1 MSRAPAFWIASGIA
15 ALILGGGAYHYL
27 SNASLQA
34 GPNAEAAV
42 APATI
47 AVAVEA
53 ERVTVDTVVEDIHA
67 VGSLLPNEAI
77 AVSPEVAGRISQI
90 HFSEGDEVAAG
101 DVLVELDGTILRA
114 ELAKARAEI
123 NLAEANRKRAMTLAQ
138 QGTGTLRA
146 RDEAVAGYLAA
157 QANVA
162 LAQARLDKTIIAA
175 PFSGVAGL
183 RAVSVGAYVTPGD
196 RIVDLVEIDPIKV
209 SFQVPELALS
219 SLRTGQAIRV
229 SVDAVPGSGFEGTI
243 YAIDPVV
250 DENGRA
256 IRLRARIA
264 NPDHVLFP
272 GLFARVQ
279 IVVER
284 RENAI
289 LVPESAVFASG
300 QDRLVYRVVDGRAI
314 RTIVTLGQR
323 RPGWVEV
330 AAGLDPDAV
339 VVTAGHQQARDGVPV
354 EIVGSGAGS

>member
-1 MSRAPAFWIASGIA
+1 MSRAPALWLALGIA
-15 ALILGGGAYHYL
+15 ALALGGGGYHFL
-27 SNASLQA
+27 SEDGVLSGA
-34 GPNAEAAV
+34 NAEAAV
-42 APATI
+42 APAVR

-53 ERVTVDTVVEDIHA
+53 ERVTVDTVIEDIHA
-67 VGSLLPNEAI
+67 VGSLQPNEAI
-77 AVSPEVAGRISQI
+77 AVSSEVAGRINEI
-90 HFSEGDEVAAG
+90 RFSEGDEVAAG
-101 DVLVELDGTILRA
+101 DVLVELDDTILRA

-123 NLAEANRKRAMTLAQ
+123 NLAEANRTRAMTLAK

-146 RDEAVAGYLAA
+146 RDEAIAGHLAA

-162 LAQARLDKTIIAA
+162 LAQARLDKTTVVA
-175 PFSGVAGL
+175 PFSGVVGL

-219 SLRTGQAIRV
+219 SLSTGQAIRV
-229 SVDAVPGSGFEGTI
+229 SVDAVPGRSFEGTI
-243 YAIDPVV
+243 YAIDPVI

-256 IRLRARIA
+256 ISLRARIA
-264 NPDHVLFP
+264 NPDHVLLP

-300 QDRLVYRVVDGRAI
+300 RDWLVYRVVDGRAI

-323 RPGWVEV
+323 RPGRVEV
-330 AAGLDPDAV
+330 TGGLDPDAV

-354 EIVGSGAGS
+354 EIVGPGAGS